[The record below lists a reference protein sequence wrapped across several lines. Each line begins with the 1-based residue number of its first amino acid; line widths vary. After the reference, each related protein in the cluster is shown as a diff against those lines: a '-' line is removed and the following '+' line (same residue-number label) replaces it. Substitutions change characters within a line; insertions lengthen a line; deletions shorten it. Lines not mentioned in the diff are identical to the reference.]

1 MHYRHTMTY
10 DALAPAVYAMLI
22 DPAFQQRRA
31 EWGRP
36 VAAES
41 SVTPGPGDGAT
52 IALSRTLNI
61 DPPTF
66 LKALV
71 GNNITI
77 LESQAWADADGA
89 AERTGTL
96 NVEIKGQPGGVNG
109 TLHMFSDGG
118 KTTVDVDAEVKVKV
132 PLIGG
137 KVENYVAGMLD
148 KLLTKDAQ
156 LGQAW
161 LAERAS

>member
-1 MHYRHTMTY
+1 MRYQHTMTY
-10 DALAPAVYAMLI
+10 DAPVPVVYKMLI
-22 DPAFQQRRA
+22 DPAFQERRA
-31 EWGRP
+31 QWGRP
-36 VAAES
+36 VAADS

-61 DPPTF
+61 DPPAF

-77 LESQAWADADGA
+77 LEKQAWGDGNGA
-89 AERTGTL
+89 TDRTGSL
-96 NVEIKGQPGGVNG
+96 IVEIKGQPGGVNG
-109 TLHMFSDGG
+109 TLHLTEQDGV
-118 KTTVDVDAEVKVKV
+118 TTVDVNAEVKVKV

-156 LGQAW
+156 LGREW
-161 LAERAS
+161 LAER